1 MTWYHSRCDW
11 HSTDDQAEHPEPW
24 GMVKAI
30 VVLSMVTLLVLSVIC
45 VAVTSNWR

>member
-24 GMVKAI
+24 GLVKAI
-30 VVLSMVTLLVLSVIC
+30 VVLSMVTLAVLVVVVIC
-45 VAVTSNWR
+45 LANWS